1 VLLCGAAPRRA
12 RAHAHTCAD
21 AARSR
26 LPAACPPA
34 LCRGAHRQAAEVM
47 AKFFERCAGE
57 PAYWDKISA
66 GGLDRIY
73 SR

>member
-1 VLLCGAAPRRA
+1 
-12 RAHAHTCAD
+12 
-21 AARSR
+21 
-26 LPAACPPA
+26 
-34 LCRGAHRQAAEVM
+34 M